1 MINRKKLEF
10 YFFILFVKLFKL
22 LGLKGTR
29 KAASFFGYVLFNIIP
44 VRKKVV
50 IGNLQIAFPDKKI
63 NEIEKIA
70 LKCYKNICTTF
81 FELMYLPNLSNDQI
95 SSMIETED
103 SHFIIDN
110 YKKNKGVIF
119 LTGHIGSWEIAALT
133 SAAVGGIPMNLL
145 AQPQSNKYITDWLKV
160 ARGRFGNKVLELGL
174 SVRHVYEAIKKGE
187 LVGIVGDQR
196 GPRDGV
202 RVKFFGKDT
211 YLYPGAVSFA
221 LKAGCPII
229 LAVVIRKNDGNYT
242 AIFQQLSFD
251 NLPEDDNSK
260 ITELNQRYISFI
272 EKFVRQYP
280 DQYFWMHKIWK
291 Y

>member
-44 VRKKVV
+44 IRKKVV
-50 IGNLQIAFPDKKI
+50 IGNLQSAFPDKNI

-103 SHFIIDN
+103 SRFIIDS
-110 YKKNKGVIF
+110 YKKNKGLIF

-145 AQPQSNKYITDWLKV
+145 AQPQSNKYITDWLKS

-202 RVKFFGKDT
+202 RVKFFDKDT

-229 LAVVIRKNDGNYT
+229 LSVVIRKDDGNYK
-242 AIFQQLSFD
+242 AIMEQLSFD
-251 NLPEDDNSK
+251 NLPDDNNSR